1 MSEARVAERAVN
13 GGSARARPTGAGDG
27 VVGHYIA
34 DLLLEVV
41 THLAPAQI
49 PDRLLVL
56 LICCMLPHP
65 NKSRNDK
72 IKSRTMQLFS
82 GAAKHGTVDHTVV
95 AKLGVEHAA
104 SSRSCFIFTRRSI
117 AQFSTFQTQ
126 CVQSRVFQLSRVAS
140 FCPVRWPRSG
150 IQAA

>member
-1 MSEARVAERAVN
+1 MVQQGLGQLELGTEWWA
-13 GGSARARPTGAGDG
+13 
-27 VVGHYIA
+27 IA

-41 THLAPAQI
+41 THLAPAQT
-49 PDRLLVL
+49 PDRLLVF

-72 IKSRTMQLFS
+72 IKLRTMQLFS
-82 GAAKHGTVDHTVV
+82 GAANHGTVDHAVV

-104 SSRSCFIFTRRSI
+104 SSQSCFVFTRRSI

-140 FCPVRWPRSG
+140 FCPEGGHVPAYTRHDWR
-150 IQAA
+150 